1 MAKKK
6 ASVRDIVLALAKERG
21 LEVTDIQ
28 RIGGGGVK
36 GRLESGAGFI
46 EAFSGAGKEKIKSIG
61 ETFSKKGVK
70 SFGKKVFKEFFK
82 GDDIFSA
89 YARGRLAK
97 SERKGLDDTE
107 GLKGVSA
114 GGDKSPNFSKEI
126 QQGATQ
132 GFSKESSE
140 YLQIIAEN
148 TMGIQTMARD
158 VNVLRQNLQELVKLW
173 DDKKKGKGP
182 ASKADIH
189 YRTESENRKRLES
202 KVERVRK
209 EDVDYFAEQDKREAE
224 LEASRQKTP
233 TAAAAGAPEEK
244 KAKEEPDSFLG
255 TIISLFA
262 RGFMS
267 AIKFILSP
275 KRLLKL
281 FSKIFL
287 PAAII
292 GTIFSGIV
300 DGFKKY
306 QETGSFSD
314 AIFAGLGGM
323 LNFLTF
329 GIFGEETVRNL
340 YESVSDFLK
349 PVIETISGIFTG
361 IKNFFVKLFGGQ
373 VKVEDNVPAKAADVT
388 PPPPKGGG
396 GSFGGAG
403 ASGSFENAPA
413 KESGGAAPTTTAPA
427 ATVPAGTPAST
438 EATPSTAAKTE
449 PAATP
454 PTPTP
459 TPAPATTETPS
470 AQAPTK
476 VVEPSKEK
484 KPTLSEHDRRIYSEN
499 IKAAEGSIKLLE
511 KDWNDEKGRMIDIL
525 KRDGVDFST
534 DPSSPKYPEE
544 LKDIDAKYKSK
555 IQGKKAYIE
564 ELRLRSG
571 MNEEPGAEA
580 KKPTQIEGE
589 KFATGE
595 MAKVEEPKDQPRLVV
610 NEKGEAVEDKSATG
624 KGVKGKAD
632 LKQQLEKLDKDYEDE
647 YESVV
652 EKAKKDGKVRRRV
665 KKGEEGLQEA
675 EISNLDEIKALKEKH
690 KAEREALLKN
700 IEEGSGEGAK
710 TASVSAPA
718 PSAAKIAAP
727 TEASSEESKSSAPS
741 ISAGGGGAGGAE
753 TPSAAPS
760 SATSPSEVG
769 AAGAGG
775 TPGAGAGGSGGGGGS
790 SDGGG
795 ASSESAAS
803 GSGGGGASASPS
815 VEPAAPESSASEI
828 KPTEATETPAS
839 SATTGAMIS
848 KTSAEV
854 AEQQRMESAADE
866 GSVVNAPTTNNNS
879 GSMSQPPKPKTD
891 DVYDTELIR
900 RLAYT

>member
-28 RIGGGGVK
+28 RISGGGVK

-46 EAFSGAGKEKIKSIG
+46 EAFSGAGKEKIRSIG

-70 SFGKKVFKEFFK
+70 TFGKKVFKEFFS

-107 GLKGVSA
+107 GLKGVS
-114 GGDKSPNFSKEI
+114 GGADDKSLNLSKEI

-233 TAAAAGAPEEK
+233 TAAAAGAAPEEK

-275 KRLLKL
+275 KRLLKV
-281 FSKIFL
+281 FSRIFL

-306 QETGSFSD
+306 KETGSFSD

-329 GIFGEETVRNL
+329 GIFGEDTVRNL
-340 YESVSDFLK
+340 YESVSDFFK
-349 PVIETISGIFTG
+349 PVIETVSAIFTG

-413 KESGGAAPTTTAPA
+413 KESGGAAPATTAPA
-427 ATVPAGTPAST
+427 TTALTVT
-438 EATPSTAAKTE
+438 KTE
-449 PAATP
+449 PAATT

-459 TPAPATTETPS
+459 TPTPATTETPS

-484 KPTLSEHDRRIYSEN
+484 KPTLSEHDKRIYSEN

-534 DPSSPKYPEE
+534 DPNSPKYPEE

-571 MNEEPGAEA
+571 MDEERGAET
-580 KKPTQIEGE
+580 KTPTQTAGE
-589 KFATGE
+589 KYTTGE
-595 MAKVEEPKDQPRLVV
+595 MAKVEESKDQPRLVV
-610 NEKGEAVEDKSATG
+610 NERGEAVEDKSATG

-710 TASVSAPA
+710 TASVSVPTGAGT
-718 PSAAKIAAP
+718 KIAAP
-727 TEASSEESKSSAPS
+727 VEPSSEESKSSAPS
-741 ISAGGGGAGGAE
+741 ISTGGGGARGAE
-753 TPSAAPS
+753 TPSVEPS

-769 AAGAGG
+769 ATGGGAAPSAGG
-775 TPGAGAGGSGGGGGS
+775 GGGGGGGS
-790 SDGGG
+790 

-803 GSGGGGASASPS
+803 GSGGGAASATSASPS
-815 VEPAAPESSASEI
+815 VEPATPESSASEI
-828 KPTEATETPAS
+828 KPTESAETPAS
-839 SATTGAMIS
+839 SAASGAMIS

-866 GSVVNAPTTNNNS
+866 GSVVNAPTTNNTS
-879 GSMSQPPKPKTD
+879 GSLKQSPKPKTD
-891 DVYDTELIR
+891 DVYDTELIG